1 MEQLRAL
8 AKRLGNPGAD
18 KLYLAAR
25 KRGIAVTRNQIK
37 QFLAEKP
44 KRQIFRPLPQS
55 KGQTGAEELDV
66 RWQMDLIQFSTAPSK
81 VARETFRYII
91 VLIDVFSRQV

>member
-1 MEQLRAL
+1 MEQLRTL
-8 AKRLGNPGAD
+8 AKRLGNPGQD

-37 QFLAEKP
+37 QYLEKP
-44 KRQIFRPLPQS
+44 ERQIFRPLPQS

-66 RWQMDLIQFSTAPSK
+66 R
-81 VARETFRYII
+81 
-91 VLIDVFSRQV
+91 